1 MTIDSTQLWTR
12 TKDVLT
18 VLVIPALIWVFSVSS
33 TLEEQNGQ
41 LRELAGDIKEYK
53 TTVGRL
59 EDSERQFSVQL
70 ARLETRLDNIT
81 RTTHE
86 IRTLFD
92 RLSNSNS
99 Q

>member
-18 VLVIPALIWVFSVSS
+18 ILVIPALAWVFSVSS

-41 LRELAGDIKEYK
+41 LRELASDVKEYK
-53 TTVGRL
+53 ITVGRL

-86 IRTLFD
+86 IRTLLD
-92 RLSNSNS
+92 RLSNSNT